1 VSPRPPPTLGRII
14 LAAREAADLAK
25 HGQPAGRMGEDITT
39 LVELCQVG
47 ALFAVPKAWPTDGE
61 SRKAG

>member
-1 VSPRPPPTLGRII
+1 
-14 LAAREAADLAK
+14 
-25 HGQPAGRMGEDITT
+25 MGEDITT